1 MTNLIQV
8 TPVQKDN
15 HLIYVCNE
23 TNQPYFNLAQAR
35 IIFPNVPDKTLR
47 RRFEGVSNS
56 DVKKAEVLTSGGIQG
71 VSLYPSE
78 FLLDLAFEFD
88 LALAKLMGKA
98 GAAVYLYGLAGY
110 QVKPVQRLPFDI
122 NNATSVLEYAL
133 AQSKELDKLKM
144 INESLEDDNARQ
156 AEVIDELF
164 DYSSIIR
171 IAKYNKVSETSFNW
185 RLLKSAS
192 NKLGIEIKKV
202 PCPRFVEKNL
212 YSHDA
217 WRLAYPDFKLPETTT
232 LVINPV

>member
-8 TPVQKDN
+8 TPVQKDD

-23 TNQPYFNLAQAR
+23 TKQPYFNLAQAR
-35 IIFPNVPDKTLR
+35 IIFPNVSDKTLR
-47 RRFEGVSNS
+47 RRFELVSNS
-56 DVKKAEVLTSGGIQG
+56 DVKKAEIQTSNGSKL
-71 VSLYPSE
+71 VALYPSSVL
-78 FLLDLAFEFD
+78 FKLALEFD
-88 LALAKLMGKA
+88 LTLAELMGQA

-110 QVKPVQRLPFDI
+110 QIKLVAKPPTQIELM
-122 NNATSVLEYAL
+122 EMWL
-133 AQSKELDKLKM
+133 AQAKEIENLKL
-144 INESLEDDNARQ
+144 INESLEDDNERQ

-192 NKLGIEIKKV
+192 NKLGVEIKKV

-217 WRLAYPDFKLPETTT
+217 WRLAYPEYKLPETTT
-232 LVINPV
+232 LRIG